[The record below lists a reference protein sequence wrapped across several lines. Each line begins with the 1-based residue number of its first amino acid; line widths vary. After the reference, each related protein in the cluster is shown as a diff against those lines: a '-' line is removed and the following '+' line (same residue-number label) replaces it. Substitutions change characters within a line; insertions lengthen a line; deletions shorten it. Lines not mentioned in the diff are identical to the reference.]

1 VGSSRRV
8 TAANRG
14 SRGRVWLVG
23 AGPGDPELLT
33 VKALRL
39 LESADVVLHDRLI
52 SPAVL
57 DLIPTGTL
65 RIDVGKLGYGRSVSQ
80 ARINALLIE
89 FATAG
94 HDVVRL
100 KGGDPFVFGRGG
112 EEALALREA
121 GIAIEVVPGVTAGV
135 AGPAAAG
142 IPLTHRGLSR
152 SVAFVTANVAPD
164 GHPDHVDWDALAR
177 VDTLVVFMAGAA
189 TQRTA
194 NALIAAGRSPETPAA
209 VVVDAS
215 LPGQHVLLTNLA
227 RLSAQP
233 MDVPAQ
239 RPCMLVIG
247 EVVNLAELIGP
258 QVPAAADDAPAQ
270 PVEVI
275 LSRGEPLES
284 VGLRTPRSAAGAPRV
299 PVSRARS

>member
-1 VGSSRRV
+1 V
-8 TAANRG
+8 TAANRA
-14 SRGRVWLVG
+14 RPGRVWLVG

-33 VKALRL
+33 VQALRL

-94 HDVVRL
+94 HDVLRL

-121 GIAIEVVPGVTAGV
+121 GIAVQVVPGVTAGV

-152 SVAFVTANVAPD
+152 SVAFVTANAAPD
-164 GHPDHVDWDALAR
+164 GHPDQVDWDALAR
-177 VDTLVVFMAGAA
+177 LDTLVVFMAGAA

-215 LPGQHVLLTNLA
+215 LPGQRVLLTSLA
-227 RLSAQP
+227 QLGSQP
-233 MDVPAQ
+233 VDVPAQ

-258 QVPAAADDAPAQ
+258 QVPAAAEGAPAHA
-270 PVEVI
+270 VEGL

-284 VGLRTPRSAAGAPRV
+284 VAPRTPRSAAGARRV
-299 PVSRARS
+299 PVSRARP